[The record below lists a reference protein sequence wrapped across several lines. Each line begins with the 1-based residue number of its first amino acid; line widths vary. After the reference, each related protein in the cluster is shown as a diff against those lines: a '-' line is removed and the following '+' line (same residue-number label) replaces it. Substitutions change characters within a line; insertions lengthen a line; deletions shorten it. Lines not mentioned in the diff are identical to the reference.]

1 MAEQNGEEEKPGPTI
16 GEVMP
21 DGTVYAGVSPETGQ
35 AMFTTAA
42 DVPATCSFDH
52 AQDYA
57 AKLDVHGYRDWRV
70 PTPVKVS
77 LVAAAPEGAI
87 SEEAVPRSRDGAAP
101 AASWVEFNVLF
112 QNRVAI
118 GGLYESGSGPAGWY
132 WSSSQYDY
140 NTAWGQRFCD
150 GKQFYL
156 NLKDTDSSVRC
167 VR

>member
-1 MAEQNGEEEKPGPTI
+1 MGEGSGKKEKTGPTI
-16 GEVMP
+16 GDAMP
-21 DGTVYAGVSPETGQ
+21 DGTIYAGESPESGK

-57 AKLDVHGYRDWRV
+57 AKLDAHGYRDWRV
-70 PTPVKVS
+70 PT
-77 LVAAAPEGAI
+77 
-87 SEEAVPRSRDGAAP
+87 RD
-101 AASWVEFNVLF
+101 ELNVLF
-112 QNRVAI
+112 QNRAAI
-118 GGLYESGSGPAGWY
+118 GGFDESCSYPGGWY

-156 NLKDTDSSVRC
+156 NLKNTDSSVRC